1 MGFQIPNFDDPNI
14 GPDGDDDDDEDALQ
28 AELQRMQQDTVE
40 HVPKRQ
46 KANQRKPGR
55 SCAHVA

>member
-1 MGFQIPNFDDPNI
+1 MGLQMPNFDDPNMD
-14 GPDGDDDDDEDALQ
+14 PDDNDDDDLQ
-28 AELQRMQQDTVE
+28 AELQRMQQDTSE

-55 SCAHVA
+55 SCAHFG